1 MNGRRPLGET
11 LGEIAGSALGLSG
24 GELRGAGMVR
34 VTSIDLDL
42 PLDLRLGC
50 DDDGPVL
57 IGDLPLFRL
66 RTDFDTEPARLTI
79 SFQAKPLESVS

>member
-11 LGEIAGSALGLSG
+11 LGEIAGSALGMTG
-24 GELRGAGMVR
+24 GELRDAGMVR

-42 PLDLRLGC
+42 PLDLRLGR
-50 DDDGPVL
+50 DADGPVL

-66 RTDFDTEPARLTI
+66 RTAFDTEPARLTI
-79 SFQAKPLESVS
+79 RFQAKPLESLA